1 LIPFVV
7 ERMDARRIPKKCEK
21 SFSWAT
27 GLTRRHEVVARSLSP
42 RRKPPVQDLIDRP
55 RTSLG
60 TGRSL
65 QARLRDHLQRSVA
78 ISRGERL
85 RQKGLETRIVVQAVR
100 AFLVYWGGPSHF
112 RRGRAGFVSA
122 AVASAR
128 RPRGT
133 HAPGGRIGSRRGLAI
148 HPCRV
153 VCKRF
158 NIFLPIR
165 QSCSMSVPRRL
176 PTANPR
182 AASVECSSSC
192 RKMSLSS

>member
-1 LIPFVV
+1 
-7 ERMDARRIPKKCEK
+7 MDARRIPKKCEK

-65 QARLRDHLQRSVA
+65 QARLRDHLQRRVA

-85 RQKGLETRIVVQAVR
+85 RQKGLETRIVVQVVR

-112 RRGRAGFVSA
+112 RRGRAASSA
-122 AVASAR
+122 LRLRRLAARAGPTPRERRSGLGEGSLSTRAGLSAR
-128 RPRGT
+128 DSTFSCQFDSLVLCLFRG
-133 HAPGGRIGSRRGLAI
+133 GCRQQILGSRALNGLQVAE
-148 HPCRV
+148 
-153 VCKRF
+153 K
-158 NIFLPIR
+158 
-165 QSCSMSVPRRL
+165 
-176 PTANPR
+176 
-182 AASVECSSSC
+182 
-192 RKMSLSS
+192 